1 MKQLFIYNS
10 THNKT
15 YECTGHTHRLTNGH
29 ADEQTDEQTN
39 ISPSNKKHTNK
50 LKQSSPPKRID
61 KHTDG
66 QTYLL
71 TYR

>member
-39 ISPSNKKHTNK
+39 ISPSNKKNIPTN
-50 LKQSSPPKRID
+50 
-61 KHTDG
+61 
-66 QTYLL
+66 
-71 TYR
+71 